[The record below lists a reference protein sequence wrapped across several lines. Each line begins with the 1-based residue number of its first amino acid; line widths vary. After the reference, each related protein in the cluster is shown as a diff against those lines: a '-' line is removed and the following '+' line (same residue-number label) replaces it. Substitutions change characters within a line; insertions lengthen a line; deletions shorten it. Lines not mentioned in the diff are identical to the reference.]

1 MRTSTR
7 QRNKMINAR
16 VIPGLKFKSIKV
28 QRKLSINVILKAV
41 CIHYETDIIALRQN
55 SRKSRTVQ
63 ARYILFYLLRKH
75 TDMSLVDVANY
86 FAPGIKDHSTVIHGV
101 RFIEGQLNAKHDNS
115 IKVIMNEIYI

>member
-1 MRTSTR
+1 
-7 QRNKMINAR
+7 MINAR
-16 VIPGLKFKSIKV
+16 VIPGLKFKAVKIQRVVSMDAIIKV
-28 QRKLSINVILKAV
+28 V
-41 CIHYETDIIALRQN
+41 CEHYETDITALRKQN
-55 SRKSRTVQ
+55 RTSRTVQ